1 VREFPQNDTLAIFAE
16 VYDNLTKTPHRVS
29 ITSTILADNGT
40 VVFEA
45 EGERRSEELKGA
57 SGGYGHTATI
67 PLKGL
72 APGRYVLRVEARTL
86 LADGATASR
95 EVEFRIR

>member
-1 VREFPQNDTLAIFAE
+1 MLSDT
-16 VYDNLTKTPHRVS
+16 
-29 ITSTILADNGT
+29 GT
-40 VVFEA
+40 VVFSNET
-45 EGERRSEELKGA
+45 ERKSEELKGA
-57 SGGYGHTATI
+57 KGGGYGHTVTI

-86 LADGATASR
+86 LADGGTAMR